1 MRIAVIG
8 SGLSGLSAGALLA
21 QAGHEVTIYEQ
32 SSTIG
37 GITATLEQDG
47 FKWDWGQMLIPDLGE
62 GEPGRRILNKL
73 GVSDQVEVVKS
84 YRGNVFP
91 DFEIWRPEE
100 YQGRDWRVKHLQ
112 RIFPEDAKGLDDYYH
127 FYEQVMD
134 LFALNG
140 RQDLW
145 SKTKLLL
152 KALPLKSKMG
162 WNTHQLLDQHFS
174 RKELQSVYS
183 SILADY
189 VTSPKVFPALVIPS
203 INAEQQYDERI
214 PLDYPGHEHRSSW
227 SFVINGLGQLVK
239 ALASAARSYGA
250 QILTSVTVRQVCI
263 DAGRVTGIMLQDG
276 AVQAVD
282 AVVASGGARELFLN
296 LVGREF
302 LPAEFL
308 QKHVDNLSTTESVFM
323 IHLGVNYDPSVYQHN
338 SALCYYYLTYAVE
351 EAIKKCQE
359 GIYHEGKDGFLVY
372 IPSMHS
378 PNMAPSGCH
387 ALTVYTIAPNDPVN
401 GSWDGSKEIWA
412 DKLLNLAEKYIPG
425 LREHT
430 ITRMILTPED
440 FKKRTHLAHHA
451 FGGCPPR
458 IDKTPPPHKTPI
470 EGLFFVGAQSEAY
483 GGVTGAMTGAEKA
496 VNLLIQ

>member
-1 MRIAVIG
+1 MKVAVIG
-8 SGLSGLSAGALLA
+8 SGLSGLTAGALLA
-21 QAGHEVTIYEQ
+21 QAGHKVTIYEQ
-32 SSTIG
+32 HAAIG
-37 GITATLEQDG
+37 GVTATLEQDG

-62 GEPGRRILNKL
+62 GEPGRRILKKL

-100 YQGRDWRVKHLQ
+100 YQGRAWRMQHLQ
-112 RIFPEDAKGLDDYYH
+112 RIFPEDARDLDDYYH

-140 RQDLW
+140 RQDPW
-145 SKTKLLL
+145 SKVKLLL
-152 KALPLKSKMG
+152 KALPLKSRMG
-162 WNTHQLLDQHFS
+162 WSTQQLLDHYFS
-174 RKELQSVYS
+174 RKELQSVFS

-189 VTSPKVFPALVIPS
+189 VTPPNVFPALVIPS

-214 PLDYPGHEHRSSW
+214 PLDYDGHEHRSSW

-239 ALASAARSYGA
+239 ALASAARSQGA
-250 QILTSVTVRQVCI
+250 QILTAATVSQVRLE
-263 DAGRVTGIMLQDG
+263 DGRVSGIVLQDG
-276 AVQAVD
+276 TGQAVD
-282 AVVASGGARELFLN
+282 AVVASGGARELFFN

-323 IHLGVNYDPSVYQHN
+323 LHLGVNYDPSVHQHN
-338 SALCYYYLTYAVE
+338 AALCYYYLTYEVE
-351 EAIKKCQE
+351 EAIKGCQE
-359 GIYHEGKDGFLVY
+359 RIYHEGKDGFLVY
-372 IPSMHS
+372 IPSVHS
-378 PNMAPSGCH
+378 PDMAPLGCH

-401 GSWDGSKEIWA
+401 GSWDETKEIWA
-412 DKLLNLAEKYIPG
+412 DKLLDLAEKYVPG
-425 LREHT
+425 LRGHT

-451 FGGCPPR
+451 FGGCAPR

-470 EGLFFVGAQSEAY
+470 QGLFFVGAQSEAY

-496 VNLLIQ
+496 VNLLLK